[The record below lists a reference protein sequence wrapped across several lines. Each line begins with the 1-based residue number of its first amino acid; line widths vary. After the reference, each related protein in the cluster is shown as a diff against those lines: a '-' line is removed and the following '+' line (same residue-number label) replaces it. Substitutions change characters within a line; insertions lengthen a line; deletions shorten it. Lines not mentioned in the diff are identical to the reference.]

1 MKYSLD
7 NTKELIEDL
16 RKGGKEAF
24 DFLFTSL
31 FERLVHYIMGL
42 TGNRFEAEDIVQHT
56 FLKLWEDHKSLNI
69 TTSIKNY
76 LYRSCHNR
84 FIDVYRREQK
94 RFQLSDMIYY
104 TTMLEEEEKDEETRQ
119 VQKQKLNRAI
129 ANLPPK
135 SREVFEL
142 SKFRGLKY
150 AEIASRLN
158 ISIKTVE
165 NHMSKALKLIKQQ
178 VND

>member
-1 MKYSLD
+1 M
-7 NTKELIEDL
+7 
-16 RKGGKEAF
+16 
-24 DFLFTSL
+24 
-31 FERLVHYIMGL
+31 
-42 TGNRFEAEDIVQHT
+42 
-56 FLKLWEDHKSLNI
+56 
-69 TTSIKNY
+69 
-76 LYRSCHNR
+76 
-84 FIDVYRREQK
+84 
-94 RFQLSDMIYY
+94 
-104 TTMLEEEEKDEETRQ
+104 EEQ